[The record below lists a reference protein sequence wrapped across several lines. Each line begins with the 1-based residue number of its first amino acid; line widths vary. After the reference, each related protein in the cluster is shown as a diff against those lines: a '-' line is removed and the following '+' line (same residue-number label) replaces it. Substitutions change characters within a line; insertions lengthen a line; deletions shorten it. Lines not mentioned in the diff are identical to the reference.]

1 MNTPENNIMTLAEI
15 LEAYE
20 DGTLDMTEKAR
31 KCYLT
36 EKDKLINKTM
46 WIHND
51 ELKNQLILRGMSK
64 QGARD
69 LLRNTNNPLQK

>member
-1 MNTPENNIMTLAEI
+1 MSTQENNIMTLLEI

-20 DGTLDMTEKAR
+20 EGTLDMTEKAR

-36 EKDKLINKTM
+36 EKDKHLNKTT

-51 ELKNQLILRGMSK
+51 ELRNQLILRGMSK